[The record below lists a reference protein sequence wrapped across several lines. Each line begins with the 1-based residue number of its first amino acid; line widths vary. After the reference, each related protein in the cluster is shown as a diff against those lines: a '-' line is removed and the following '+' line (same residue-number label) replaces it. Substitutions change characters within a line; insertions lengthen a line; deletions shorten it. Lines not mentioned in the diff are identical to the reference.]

1 MPREHAFRQFNG
13 ALVILAPG
21 LRAVYQP
28 DQNAKATVET
38 ELLVSNF
45 QLRGDLAKCT
55 LRWQLLNAS
64 DSSALSE
71 MQAGSIA
78 VDHVPAGRPVK
89 VGALRASVD
98 GSLSAP
104 LRLNVTTVLTCDGAL
119 PSHVDASRLSQRD
132 GQATWANSW
141 VAWLFPSLSALP
153 YQYQASSAARGSGPQ
168 ERSLFV
174 DDFLL
179 RAPAIKALFPD
190 ARALPAMASGAAQ
203 GVDESAAVFI
213 LSPPGV
219 ANATEARMRSLL
231 NAAASGATLV
241 LLQPPNTTTGLPP
254 QGEPFSF
261 HDSIA
266 GSGGFVG
273 HVVSPTILSTQLYYR
288 FVCAVPACRSCAARR
303 RLRCTRSCARWRRAR
318 RASPTPAGRRF

>member
-1 MPREHAFRQFNG
+1 M
-13 ALVILAPG
+13 
-21 LRAVYQP
+21 
-28 DQNAKATVET
+28 
-38 ELLVSNF
+38 SNF

-64 DSSALSE
+64 DPSALSE
-71 MQAGSIA
+71 LQAGSIA

-104 LRLNVTTVLTCDGAL
+104 LRLNITTVLTCDGAL

-132 GQATWANSW
+132 SQATWANSW

-153 YQYQASSAARGSGPQ
+153 YQAGSAAPGSGPQ
-168 ERSLFV
+168 EQSLFV

-179 RAPAIKALFPD
+179 RTPAIKALFPD

-219 ANATEARMRSLL
+219 ANATEARMRSLF
-231 NAAASGATLV
+231 NAAASGATLI
-241 LLQPPNTTTGLPP
+241 LLQPPNTTAGLPP

-273 HVVSPTILSTQLYYR
+273 HVVSPTIPSWPRVANLKRVSG
-288 FVCAVPACRSCAARR
+288 VPAAACAG
-303 RLRCTRSCARWRRAR
+303 
-318 RASPTPAGRRF
+318 AGRAGLH